1 MSINKVAP
9 LLLSAFSA
17 LKRAKVSRSTR
28 IQAPPSP
35 QPQPQ
40 PAQKCAGRQESR
52 GKSRRRGGKSVVA
65 HDNYTHASALTREL
79 NSWLRGTGSVG
90 DGAGEEA
97 SKQETWL
104 GTDLATAWAISS
116 GGSTCSTHAAQAC
129 SPSCSA
135 CSTSMQHM
143 RHSPH
148 SALRAPR
155 GAEPNRECHAPR
167 VTVTQSRAARERPG
181 AWWWGPQA
189 GVKRASAF
197 AG

>member
-65 HDNYTHASALTREL
+65 HGNYTHASALTREL
-79 NSWLRGTGSVG
+79 NLLAAGHRVSRRWCRRGGEQAGDLVGHRLGDSMGYILRW
-90 DGAGEEA
+90 
-97 SKQETWL
+97 QHL
-104 GTDLATAWAISS
+104 Q
-116 GGSTCSTHAAQAC
+116 H
-129 SPSCSA
+129 A
-135 CSTSMQHM
+135 CSTSMQPIMQRVQHK
-143 RHSPH
+143 HAAHAPQPPFSTA
-148 SALRAPR
+148 SAQGR
-155 GAEPNRECHAPR
+155 GAE
-167 VTVTQSRAARERPG
+167 S
-181 AWWWGPQA
+181 
-189 GVKRASAF
+189 
-197 AG
+197 